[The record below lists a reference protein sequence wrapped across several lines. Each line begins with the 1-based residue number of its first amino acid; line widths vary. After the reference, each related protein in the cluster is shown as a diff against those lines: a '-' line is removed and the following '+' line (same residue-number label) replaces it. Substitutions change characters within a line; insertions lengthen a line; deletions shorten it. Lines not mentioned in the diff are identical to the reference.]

1 MDKIT
6 DLESNIIGSMILE
19 GDQFHKAQE
28 SGLMPDDF
36 EYRSYREIYQSMI
49 EANSADIVT
58 LTTKIRNPMV
68 IQDAK
73 DSAINCISSAGFE
86 SWLRLMFDKTANN
99 KLRNLATL
107 IPEIV
112 DEKGPIENKID
123 QINSILVENKIT
135 KNFGSPLVIADVM
148 KSVKEEISNAKMM
161 SKNLI
166 PTGFDNIDKK
176 IHGFKRGDLII
187 VAGRPGMG
195 KTTWALN
202 IAANNIN
209 KDKTVLVFSLEM
221 TNEQLVKKIISAE
234 SDLSM
239 DKLMTGNLTDDD
251 WKKFNKVESDM
262 SQKNFYVY
270 DKSPITIET
279 LINKAKTVQ
288 AVKNID
294 LIVVDYLQLLM
305 TSSKAPANAD
315 SRAASMSYISNLLK
329 GLAKD
334 AGCPVIAV
342 SQLNRGVEARVD
354 KRPILSDLRDSGSI
368 EQDADMVFMLY
379 RQEYYDSLDSG
390 MAEII
395 CRKNRMGESG
405 TFELGFDGALSK
417 FVNSEDIAFGKR
429 KNDFGPI

>member
-19 GDQFHKAQE
+19 GKQFHKAQE

-49 EANSADIVT
+49 DANSADIVT

-99 KLRNLATL
+99 KLRNLAKL

-305 TSSKAPANAD
+305 TSNKAPANAD

-334 AGCPVIAV
+334 AGCPVIAL

>member
-58 LTTKIRNPMV
+58 LTTKIKNPMV

-417 FVNSEDIAFGKR
+417 FINSEDIAFGKK
-429 KNDFGPI
+429 KNDYGII

>member
-58 LTTKIRNPMV
+58 LTTKIKNPMV

>member
-19 GDQFHKAQE
+19 GEQFHKAQE

-49 EANSADIVT
+49 DANSADIVT

-99 KLRNLATL
+99 KLRNLAKL

-135 KNFGSPLVIADVM
+135 KNFGSPIVISDIM
-148 KSVKEEISNAKMM
+148 QSVKDEISNAKEMT
-161 SKNLI
+161 KNLI
-166 PTGFDNIDKK
+166 STGFDNIDKK

-305 TSSKAPANAD
+305 TSNKAPANAD

-334 AGCPVIAV
+334 AGCPVIAL